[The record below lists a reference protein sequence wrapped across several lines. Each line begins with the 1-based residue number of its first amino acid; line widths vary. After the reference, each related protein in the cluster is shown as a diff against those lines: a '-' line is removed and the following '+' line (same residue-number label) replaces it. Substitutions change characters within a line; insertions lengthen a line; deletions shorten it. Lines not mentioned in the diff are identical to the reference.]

1 MSGKKKSGGGAVAT
15 LTREESIGG
24 TTRAKLVTV
33 PSNIVI
39 RQMELRDV
47 SAAFHLG
54 EACEYTVVAPRISHL
69 FTVHGPAFASHLL
82 SRLLPLS
89 TSRELMHRT
98 LFMALYPFS
107 LQELW
112 LPAAVQDL
120 GPS

>member
-69 FTVHGPAFASHLL
+69 FTVHGPWPLHLTYYPGCSP
-82 SRLLPLS
+82 SRRP
-89 TSRELMHRT
+89 TS
-98 LFMALYPFS
+98 
-107 LQELW
+107 
-112 LPAAVQDL
+112 
-120 GPS
+120 